1 MSTSMASGSRVDE
14 ELVVKEERGR
24 PCPFL
29 RARMR
34 AFCQWKSMALP
45 IQALSESGTFS
56 IE

>member
-1 MSTSMASGSRVDE
+1 MSTSIALGSLVDE
-14 ELVVKEERGR
+14 ELGVKEESGR

-34 AFCQWKSMALP
+34 TFWRWKSMALP
-45 IQALSESGTFS
+45 IQALSISRTFS

>member
-14 ELVVKEERGR
+14 ELAVKEERGR

-45 IQALSESGTFS
+45 IQALSVLGTFS